1 MIISWWKMK
10 INMYDFDDTIYNGDS
25 TIDFIKYCYKH
36 KYIKFKDI
44 IKIIGA
50 FIKYFFGIIDI
61 TQFKEVLFSF
71 LNNVNDGERVVSEFW
86 AEHYKNIKKFYLDK
100 NHDNDIIN
108 SASPYFLLKPV
119 CDKLG
124 VKDLIASDVDLKT
137 GKFREKNNSREVK
150 VDNYNK
156 KYINYILD
164 ECYSDNPFNDK
175 FILELANK
183 AYVVKGENLIDY
195 KEYKPSFI
203 KSLFRKLWG
212 FYRNHLEVINYLFI
226 GGCTTIVSI
235 LSYALFAKVCYLDLV
250 VSNVLS
256 WIIAVLFAYFTNR
269 VIVFNSKNKNY
280 IKEFISFTGS
290 RVITLI
296 LDTLLMILFVKSLN
310 MNDMIAKVIVQ
321 IVVIIGNYLISK
333 LFVFKK

>member
-25 TIDFIKYCYKH
+25 TVDFIKYCYKH
-36 KYIKFKDI
+36 KYIKFRDI

-50 FIKYFFGIIDI
+50 FIKYFFGVIDI

-71 LNNVNDGERVVSEFW
+71 LNNVNDRYCLVNDFW
-86 AEHYKNIKKFYLDK
+86 DEHYKNIKKFYLEK
-100 NHDNDIIN
+100 NHDNDVIN

-137 GKFREKNNSREVK
+137 GRFREKNNSREVK

-183 AYVVKGENLIDY
+183 PYVVKGEKLINYYD
-195 KEYKPSFI
+195 YKPSFV
-203 KSLFRKLWG
+203 KSIFRKLWG

-226 GGCTTIVSI
+226 GGCTTVISI
-235 LSYALFAKVCYLDLV
+235 LSYALFAKVCDFDLV

-280 IKEFISFTGS
+280 LKEFISFTGS

-296 LDTLLMILFVKSLN
+296 LDTLLMILFVRSLG
-310 MNDMIAKVIVQ
+310 MNDMIAKLIVQ

-333 LFVFKK
+333 LLVFKK

>member
-1 MIISWWKMK
+1 MK

-36 KYIKFKDI
+36 KYIKFRDI
-44 IKIIGA
+44 IRIIRA

-71 LNNVNDGERVVSEFW
+71 LNNVNDVYCLVNDFW
-86 AEHYKNIKKFYLDK
+86 DEHYKNIKKFYLDK

-108 SASPYFLLKPV
+108 SASPYFLLKPA

-124 VKDLIASDVDLKT
+124 VKDLIASDVNIKN
-137 GKFREKNNSREVK
+137 GKYKGKNNNKDVK
-150 VDNYNK
+150 VKNLYK
-156 KYINYILD
+156 KYKD
-164 ECYSDNPFNDK
+164 CVVEECYSDNPFNDK

-203 KSLFRKLWG
+203 KSLFKKLWG

-226 GGCTTIVSI
+226 GGCTTIISI

>member
-1 MIISWWKMK
+1 MK
-10 INMYDFDDTIYNGDS
+10 IDMYDFDDTIYNGDS
-25 TIDFIKYCYKH
+25 SMDFIKYCYK
-36 KYIKFKDI
+36 KGYIKFNNI
-44 IKIIGA
+44 LKIMGS
-50 FIKYFFGIIDI
+50 FIKYFFGVFDI
-61 TQFKEVLFSF
+61 TEFKEVLFCF
-71 LNNVNDGERVVSEFW
+71 LSNIDDGERVVSEFW

-124 VKDLIASDVDLKT
+124 VKDLIASDVNIKN
-137 GKFREKNNSREVK
+137 GKYKGKNNNKDVK
-150 VDNYNK
+150 VKNLYK
-156 KYINYILD
+156 KYKD
-164 ECYSDNPFNDK
+164 CVVEECYSDNPFNDK

-195 KEYKPSFI
+195 EEYKPSFI

-226 GGCTTIVSI
+226 GGCTTIISI

>member
-1 MIISWWKMK
+1 MK
-10 INMYDFDDTIYNGDS
+10 INMYDFDDTIYSGDS
-25 TIDFIKYCYKH
+25 SVDFIKYCYK
-36 KYIKFKDI
+36 KGYIKFNNLL
-44 IKIIGA
+44 KIMGS
-50 FIKYFFGIIDI
+50 FIKYFFGVFDI
-61 TQFKEVLFSF
+61 TEFKEVLFSF
-71 LNNVNDGERVVSEFW
+71 LSNIDDGKRVVSEFW
-86 AEHYKNIKKFYLDK
+86 DEHYKNIKKFYLEK
-100 NHDNDIIN
+100 NHDNDVIN

-156 KYINYILD
+156 KYVNYILE

-183 AYVVKGENLIDY
+183 AYVVKGEELINY

-203 KSLFRKLWG
+203 KSLFRKLWR
-212 FYRNHLEVINYLFI
+212 FYRSHLEVINYLFI
-226 GGCTTIVSI
+226 GGCTTIISI
-235 LSYALFAKVCYLDLV
+235 LSYALFAKVCSFDLV

-256 WIIAVLFAYFTNR
+256 WVVSVLFAYFTNR

-280 IKEFISFTGS
+280 INEFISFMGS

>member
-1 MIISWWKMK
+1 MK
-10 INMYDFDDTIYNGDS
+10 INMYDFDDTIYSGDS
-25 TIDFIKYCYKH
+25 SIDFIKYCYK
-36 KYIKFKDI
+36 KGYIKFKNI
-44 IKIIGA
+44 LKIMGS
-50 FIKYFFGIIDI
+50 FVKYFFGVIDI
-61 TQFKEVLFSF
+61 TEFKEVLFSF
-71 LNNVNDGERVVSEFW
+71 LSNIDDGERVVSEFW
-86 AEHYKNIKKFYLDK
+86 DEHYKNIKKFYLDK
-100 NHDNDIIN
+100 NHENDIIN
-108 SASPYFLLKPV
+108 SASPYFLLKPA
-119 CDKLG
+119 CEMLG
-124 VKDLIASDVDLKT
+124 VKDLIASDVNIKN
-137 GKFREKNNSREVK
+137 GKYKGKNNNKEVK
-150 VDNYNK
+150 VKNLYK
-156 KYINYILD
+156 KYKD
-164 ECYSDNPFNDK
+164 CVVEECYSDNPFNDK

-226 GGCTTIVSI
+226 GGCTTIISI

-250 VSNVLS
+250 VSNILS
-256 WIIAVLFAYFTNR
+256 WIVSVLFAYFTNR

-280 IKEFISFTGS
+280 INEFISFTGS

-333 LFVFKK
+333 LLVFKK

>member
-1 MIISWWKMK
+1 MK
-10 INMYDFDDTIYNGDS
+10 INMYDFDDTIYSGDS
-25 TIDFIKYCYKH
+25 SVDFIKYCYK
-36 KYIKFKDI
+36 KGYIKFNNILKIMGSFI
-44 IKIIGA
+44 I
-50 FIKYFFGIIDI
+50 YFFGVIDI

-86 AEHYKNIKKFYLDK
+86 DEHYKNIKKFYLDK
-100 NHDNDIIN
+100 NHENDIIN
-108 SASPYFLLKPV
+108 SASPYFLLKPA
-119 CDKLG
+119 CEMLG
-124 VKDLIASDVDLKT
+124 VKDLIASDVNIKN
-137 GKFREKNNSREVK
+137 GKNKGKNNSKDVK
-150 VDNYNK
+150 VKNLYK
-156 KYINYILD
+156 KYKD
-164 ECYSDNPFNDK
+164 CVVEECYSDNPFNDK

-183 AYVVKGENLIDY
+183 AYVVKGEELIDY

-203 KSLFRKLWG
+203 KFLFRKLWG

-226 GGCTTIVSI
+226 GGCTTIISI

-250 VSNVLS
+250 VSNMLS
-256 WIIAVLFAYFTNR
+256 WIVSVLFAYFTNR

-280 IKEFISFTGS
+280 INEFISFMGS

>member
-1 MIISWWKMK
+1 MK
-10 INMYDFDDTIYNGDS
+10 INMYDFDDTIYSGDS
-25 TIDFIKYCYKH
+25 SVDFIKYCYK
-36 KYIKFKDI
+36 KGYIKFNNI
-44 IKIIGA
+44 LKITGC
-50 FIKYFFGIIDI
+50 FIKYFFGVFDI
-61 TQFKEVLFSF
+61 TEFKEVLFSF
-71 LNNVNDGERVVSEFW
+71 LSNIDDGERVVSEFW
-86 AEHYKNIKKFYLDK
+86 DEHYKNIKKFYLDK
-100 NHDNDIIN
+100 NHENDIIN
-108 SASPYFLLKPV
+108 SASPYFLLKPA
-119 CDKLG
+119 CEILG
-124 VKDLIASDVDLKT
+124 VKDLIASDVNIKN
-137 GKFREKNNSREVK
+137 GKYKGTNNSKGVK
-150 VDNYNK
+150 VKNLYK
-156 KYINYILD
+156 KYKD
-164 ECYSDNPFNDK
+164 CAVEECYSDNPFNDK

-226 GGCTTIVSI
+226 GGCTTIISI

-256 WIIAVLFAYFTNR
+256 WIVSVLFAYFTNR
-269 VIVFNSKNKNY
+269 IIVFNSKNKNY
-280 IKEFISFTGS
+280 INEFISFTGS

>member
-1 MIISWWKMK
+1 MK
-10 INMYDFDDTIYNGDS
+10 VNMYDFDNTIYEGDS
-25 TIDFIKYCYKH
+25 SVHFIKYCFKN
-36 KYIKFKDI
+36 KYIKLKDI
-44 IKIIGA
+44 GRIIGSS
-50 FIKYFFGIIDI
+50 IKYFFGVINI
-61 TQFKEVLFSF
+61 TEFKEKLFGF
-71 LNNVNDGERVVSEFW
+71 LVNIGDIDKVVEEFW
-86 AEHYKNIKKFYLDK
+86 DEHYKNIKNFYLKKDHSK
-100 NHDNDIIN
+100 DIIN
-108 SASPYFLLKPV
+108 SASPYFLLEPV
-119 CDKLG
+119 CNKLG
-124 VKDLIASDVDLKT
+124 VMDLIASDVNIKN
-137 GKFREKNNSREVK
+137 GKYKGKNNNKEVK
-150 VDNYNK
+150 VKNLYK
-156 KYINYILD
+156 KYKD
-164 ECYSDNPFNDK
+164 CVVEECYSDNPFNDK

-226 GGCTTIVSI
+226 GGCTTIISI

-256 WIIAVLFAYFTNR
+256 WIVSVLFAYFTNR

-280 IKEFISFTGS
+280 INEFISFTGS

-321 IVVIIGNYLISK
+321 VVVIIGNYLISK
-333 LFVFKK
+333 LLVFKK

>member
-1 MIISWWKMK
+1 MK
-10 INMYDFDDTIYNGDS
+10 INMYDFDDTIYSGDS
-25 TIDFIKYCYKH
+25 SVDFIKYCFK
-36 KYIKFKDI
+36 KGYIKFNNLL
-44 IKIIGA
+44 KIMGS
-50 FIKYFFGIIDI
+50 FIKYFFGVFDI
-61 TQFKEVLFSF
+61 TEFKEVLFSF
-71 LNNVNDGERVVSEFW
+71 LSNIDDGKRVVSEFW
-86 AEHYKNIKKFYLDK
+86 DEHYKNIKKFYLEK
-100 NHDNDIIN
+100 NHDNDVIN

-150 VDNYNK
+150 VDKYNK
-156 KYINYILD
+156 KYINYILE

-183 AYVVKGENLIDY
+183 AYVVKGEELINY

-203 KSLFRKLWG
+203 KSIFRKLWG

-226 GGCTTIVSI
+226 GGCTTIISI
-235 LSYALFAKVCYLDLV
+235 LSYAFFAKVCYLDLV

-256 WIIAVLFAYFTNR
+256 WIVSVLFAYFTNR

-280 IKEFISFTGS
+280 INEFISFMGS

>member
-1 MIISWWKMK
+1 MEMK
-10 INMYDFDDTIYNGDS
+10 IDMYDFDDTIYNGDS
-25 TIDFIKYCYKH
+25 SMDFIKYCYKH
-36 KYIKFKDI
+36 KYIKFRDI

-50 FIKYFFGIIDI
+50 FIKYFFGVIDI

-71 LNNVNDGERVVSEFW
+71 LSNIDDGERVVSEFW

-100 NHDNDIIN
+100 NHENDIIN
-108 SASPYFLLKPV
+108 SASPCFLLKPA
-119 CDKLG
+119 CEMLG
-124 VKDLIASDVDLKT
+124 VKDLIASDVNIKN
-137 GKFREKNNSREVK
+137 GKYKGKNNNKEIKVK
-150 VDNYNK
+150 NLYK
-156 KYINYILD
+156 KYKD
-164 ECYSDNPFNDK
+164 CVVEECYSDNPFNDK

-203 KSLFRKLWG
+203 KSLFRKLWE

-226 GGCTTIVSI
+226 GGCTTIISI
-235 LSYALFAKVCYLDLV
+235 LSYALFAKVCYFDLV

-256 WIIAVLFAYFTNR
+256 WIVSVLFAYFTNR

-280 IKEFISFTGS
+280 INEFISFTGS

>member
-1 MIISWWKMK
+1 MK
-10 INMYDFDDTIYNGDS
+10 INMYDFDDTIYSGDS
-25 TIDFIKYCYKH
+25 SVDFIKYCYK
-36 KYIKFKDI
+36 KGYIKFNNI
-44 IKIIGA
+44 LKIMGS
-50 FIKYFFGIIDI
+50 FIKYFFGVIDI
-61 TQFKEVLFSF
+61 TEFKEVLFSF
-71 LNNVNDGERVVSEFW
+71 LSNIDDGERVVSEFW

-100 NHDNDIIN
+100 NHENDIIN
-108 SASPYFLLKPV
+108 SASPYFLLKPA
-119 CDKLG
+119 CKMLG
-124 VKDLIASDVDLKT
+124 VKDLIASDVNIKN
-137 GKFREKNNSREVK
+137 GKYKGKNNNKEVK
-150 VDNYNK
+150 VKNLYK
-156 KYINYILD
+156 KYKD
-164 ECYSDNPFNDK
+164 CVVEECYSDNPFNDK

-226 GGCTTIVSI
+226 GGCTTIISI

-256 WIIAVLFAYFTNR
+256 WIVSVLFAYFTNR

-280 IKEFISFTGS
+280 INEFISFTGS

-333 LFVFKK
+333 LLVFKK